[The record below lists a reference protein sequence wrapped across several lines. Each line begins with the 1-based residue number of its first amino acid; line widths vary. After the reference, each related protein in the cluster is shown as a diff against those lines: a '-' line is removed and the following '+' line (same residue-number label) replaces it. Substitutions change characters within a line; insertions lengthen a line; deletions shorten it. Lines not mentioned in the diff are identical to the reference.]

1 MIVGAAWCLYRSKL
15 HSIAMSNKHR
25 KKLALITGITGQDG
39 VLLAELLLGKAYR
52 VIGFGRRA
60 SILKR
65 GDLRSLFRRVEPF
78 HGDLLDS
85 VGIADAVQ
93 HYQPDEIYNLAS
105 QSAPGLSWAR
115 SLMGMSASAGKTT
128 WFLIRVL
135 CAPPKPGQ
143 PSPMRPRPN
152 WSWGGA

>member
-1 MIVGAAWCLYRSKL
+1 MIVGSAWCLYRSKL

-39 VLLAELLLGKAYR
+39 VLLAELLLGC
-52 VIGFGRRA
+52 
-60 SILKR
+60 
-65 GDLRSLFRRVEPF
+65 
-78 HGDLLDS
+78 
-85 VGIADAVQ
+85 
-93 HYQPDEIYNLAS
+93 
-105 QSAPGLSWAR
+105 AR

-152 WSWGGA
+152 WSWGA